1 MSVWDRT
8 TRTGAETSLGFSTAH
23 PARTQGHCPRAQ
35 CLRSWEGSPRTLLS
49 CDGDPFSIFYGRV
62 VSPCWAGATSHQKFG
77 GMKAGRERARSWRGS
92 SGGSQAGGSLPH
104 HPESGCGSAPG
115 PLQGGPRGRVGARGP
130 RPVPVERQAGSGVPG
145 PPSAGPRKEPL
156 HRWRGAL
163 AGCRGAAQDNHRELR
178 VCRVGNSGQ
187 RSGLQLHRE
196 TPTRA

>member
-1 MSVWDRT
+1 MPSVCV
-8 TRTGAETSLGFSTAH
+8 LGK
-23 PARTQGHCPRAQ
+23 GHHGPCCHVMVTLSASSMGGLCPV
-35 CLRSWEGSPRTLLS
+35 L
-49 CDGDPFSIFYGRV
+49 GRDHLTPEV
-62 VSPCWAGATSHQKFG
+62 WRNE
-77 GMKAGRERARSWRGS
+77 GREGTGPVLERLVGREPGWREPAAPPGIRMWFCAR
-92 SGGSQAGGSLPH
+92 PTT
-104 HPESGCGSAPG
+104 
-115 PLQGGPRGRVGARGP
+115 LQGGPRGRVGAQGP

-163 AGCRGAAQDNHRELR
+163 AGCRGAAQDDHRELR